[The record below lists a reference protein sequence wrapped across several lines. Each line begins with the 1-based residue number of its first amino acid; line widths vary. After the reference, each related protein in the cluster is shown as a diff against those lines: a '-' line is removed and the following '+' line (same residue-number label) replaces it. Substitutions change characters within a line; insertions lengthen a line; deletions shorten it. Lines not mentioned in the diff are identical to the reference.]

1 MLVVVQLQKFRLSQS
16 SSSSAEAT
24 VDSVVIPSAPQTFTP
39 EQYQEAVD
47 RAGRLEREVKALL
60 DTVASHQEE
69 ASTRA
74 LRLNSDEN
82 AALKKATDDRLA
94 LQQELD
100 ATVNEH
106 ALLKLQLGDAHRLN
120 GELSSQVKKK
130 KNGFCFCGGVG
141 VTVCLVQVSKLENK
155 LRQEAASQAVL
166 MQAQNSNEQVQ
177 QLQGQK
183 LHLEKQLYARNE
195 DVRNAE
201 GELAASKGKIYD
213 LQHELAQ
220 QKVGCIM
227 PA

>member
-130 KNGFCFCGGVG
+130 TGFVFVGGVG